1 MRKQNIFFFIVVFF
15 LSSYFIDLWI
25 TNSNTTS
32 RALPVVTFLESG
44 NLNID
49 RYQNR
54 TNDKSFVNGHFY
66 SDKAPLPTFLT
77 IPFFA
82 AMKLTGMVTPDAAD
96 DSLYGKEVYV
106 LGALLC
112 GSLPFAIILLLTYR
126 KIKDKGLKYPVLLAT
141 LPFFGS
147 FIFVFAGTYFAHLLS
162 SLFFLAGFIFI
173 QNKKWMLAGLF
184 AGLSFLCEYTI
195 ALVFPIWIIQLF
207 LYSDER
213 KNALRFIA
221 GLLPAVIFIMAYNYL
236 ITGSATSML
245 YKFHQFG
252 ELHENYG
259 FGFPSFE
266 SLGGLSVSSYRGILF
281 YAPAIIALLMFVP
294 RFREQQFI
302 RSYSGPVSIVFFLVI
317 ASYFGWHGGWTYG
330 PRLLMPVAVLLIYEL
345 VTRVEAKAWQEM
357 TVLFLSVTGF
367 FLAFLAK
374 NTDVYSL
381 PTEELQPVHNILI
394 PHFAEGKFNGNNIL
408 TQLFDVSPKI
418 GGWVFLPLLA
428 AALITLEL
436 LFRKKSPVL
445 SNIEGHHPE

>member
-1 MRKQNIFFFIVVFF
+1 MNKQNIFFFLVIFF

-32 RALPVVTFLESG
+32 RALPVVTFVESG
-44 NLNID
+44 RLNID
-49 RYQNR
+49 RYQNL
-54 TNDKSFVNGHFY
+54 TNDKSFVNNHFY

-82 AMKLTGMVTPDAAD
+82 AMKATGIVMPDELD

-112 GSLPFAIILLLTYR
+112 GSLPFAIILLLTYK
-126 KIKDKGLKYPVLLAT
+126 KIRNKGLKYPVLLAS

-162 SLFFLAGFIFI
+162 SLFFLAGFIFL
-173 QNKKWMLAGLF
+173 QDKKWMLAGLF

-207 LYSDER
+207 LFSDEK
-213 KNALRFIA
+213 KNALRFLL
-221 GLLPAVIFIMAYNYL
+221 GLLPSVIFIMIYNYV

-245 YKFHQFG
+245 YKFHQFE
-252 ELHENYG
+252 ELHDNYG
-259 FGFPSFE
+259 FSFPSFE
-266 SLGGLSVSSYRGILF
+266 SLGGLSFSSYRGLFF
-281 YAPAIIALLMFVP
+281 YAPAIIALFMFIP
-294 RFREQQFI
+294 RFREQQFL
-302 RSYSGPVSIVFFLVI
+302 RSYSGPVSILFFLVI
-317 ASYFGWHGGWTYG
+317 AGYFGWHGGWTYG
-330 PRLLMPVAVLLIYEL
+330 PRLLMPIAVLLIYEV
-345 VTRVEAKAWQEM
+345 VTRIEAKPWQEM

-381 PTEELQPVHNILI
+381 PTEEQQPVRNILI
-394 PHFAEGKFNGNNIL
+394 PHFAEGEFNGNNML
-408 TQLFDVSPKI
+408 TQLFDVSPQV
-418 GGWVFLPLLA
+418 GGWVFLPLIGV
-428 AALITLEL
+428 ALISMEL
-436 LFRKKSPVL
+436 LFRKKVS
-445 SNIEGHHPE
+445 